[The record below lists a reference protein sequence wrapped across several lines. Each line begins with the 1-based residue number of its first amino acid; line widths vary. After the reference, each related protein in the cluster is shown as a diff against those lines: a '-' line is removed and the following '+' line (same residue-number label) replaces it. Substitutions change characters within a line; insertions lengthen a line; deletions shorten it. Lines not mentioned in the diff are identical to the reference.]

1 MNIYTDPLQE
11 IGVDPLTGLQGLSSF
26 EVRLGAEVARVRRH
40 GGQLALAL
48 IDLDS
53 LEEFN
58 RRHSRAVGDDVLR
71 SVARCLSQVRGEDAA
86 FRIGEDEFA
95 IIFVAVG
102 LNGARAAMRRLDAAV
117 RAEEGCRRVGLSWG
131 LAALTGGDPAA
142 LVASAGSQL
151 LRVKRTRARRP
162 ASVSVSMTDASA
174 AEGAIIRQLA
184 LG

>member
-1 MNIYTDPLQE
+1 MNLYTDPLEE
-11 IGVDPLTGLQGLSSF
+11 IGVDFLTGLQALGSF
-26 EVRLGAEVARVRRH
+26 EARLGAEVARVRRH

-53 LEEFN
+53 LEKLN
-58 RRHSRAVGDDVLR
+58 RRHSRTVGDDVLR

-117 RAEEGCRRVGLSWG
+117 RADEGCRRIGLSWG
-131 LAALTGGDPAA
+131 LAALTGGDPAV

-162 ASVSVSMTDASA
+162 SSVGPAMTAPSA
-174 AEGAIIRQLA
+174 AESAIIRQLA
-184 LG
+184 AS

>member
-1 MNIYTDPLQE
+1 MNHNTDPLEE
-11 IGVDPLTGLQGLSSF
+11 IGMDPLTGLQGLGSF
-26 EVRLGAEVARVRRH
+26 EVRLGAEVARIRRH
-40 GGQLALAL
+40 GGQLGLAL

-58 RRHSRAVGDDVLR
+58 RRQSRAVGDDVLR
-71 SVARCLSQVRGEDAA
+71 SVSRCLSQVRGEDAA

-117 RAEEGCRRVGLSWG
+117 RADEGCRRIGLSWG

-142 LVASAGSQL
+142 LVASAGGQL
-151 LRVKRTRARRP
+151 LQVKRTRTRRP
-162 ASVSVSMTDASA
+162 VAIGPSMTDPSA
-174 AEGAIIRQLA
+174 AEGAIFRQLA
-184 LG
+184 S